1 MIAEIEDCARD
12 GESLEIKVWL
22 VFAVFFKLSAH

>member
-12 GESLEIKVWL
+12 GISYAHFGSES
-22 VFAVFFKLSAH
+22 AVSF